1 MPRDVRTRLD
11 DLLATRILVLD
22 GAMGTMVQR
31 HQLTEAD
38 FRGARFTDHPK
49 DLRGNNDVLVLTRPD
64 VIAEIHRQY
73 LEAGADI
80 IETNTFSGTA
90 IAQGDYAL
98 EPLVYELNLEGA
110 KLARA
115 ACDEYTARDPS
126 RPRFAAGSMGP
137 TNRILSI
144 SPDVNDPAFR
154 NMTFDALRDA
164 FKEQARGLIDGGCD
178 LLLLET
184 IVDTL
189 NAKAAIVAIEELYDE
204 RRTPSDARL
213 PLMISVTITDR
224 SGRTLSGQ
232 TIDAFWVS
240 IAHARPFSVGI
251 NCALGARDMRPYL
264 ADLARIADCYVS
276 CYPNAGLPN
285 AFGAYDEQPAETG
298 GYLREFAT
306 SGFVNIVGGC
316 CGTTPD
322 HIAAIAQGVA
332 GLPPRRIQNS
342 EFGIQNSFTRFS
354 GLETLTIRPDSNFQM
369 IGERT
374 NVTGSLKFA
383 RLIKAGD
390 YATATEVALEQVRG
404 GANIIDVNM
413 DEGMLDS
420 EQAMTHFL
428 NYIGTE
434 PDIARVP
441 FMIDSSKW
449 SVIVAGLK
457 CVQGKAVVNSIS
469 LKEGEA
475 DFLAKAAVVKR
486 FGAGVVVMAFDE
498 QGQADTIERKV
509 SICGRAYALLTGRAG
524 FAPSDIIF
532 DPNILAIA
540 TGLEEH
546 NAYAIN
552 FIEATRLIKA
562 SCPGV
567 KISGGVS
574 NLSFSFRGNDVVRE
588 AIHSAF
594 LYHAI
599 KAGMDMGIVN
609 AGQLVVYEDIP
620 KDLLEHVEDIIFN
633 RRPDAT
639 ERMVEFAATVKG
651 GATKRE
657 HDLTWR
663 EAAVEARLSHALVH
677 GVVDFIEIDVEEARQ
692 QYARPLEIIEGP
704 LMDGMKV
711 VGDLF
716 GAGKMFLPQVVK
728 SARAMKRAV
737 AYLEPFMAAER
748 EARMAAG
755 GAAETA
761 SKGRIVLATVKGD
774 VHDIGKNIVGVVL
787 GCNSYEVIDLGV
799 MVPCDRILQTAID
812 EKADLI
818 GLSGLITPSLD
829 EMVFVAKE
837 MARRGIRRPLL
848 IGGATTSRQHTA
860 VKIAPEYTQS
870 TVHVLDASRVVD
882 VVASLLSDERRA
894 AFEQTNR
901 GLQETLRFQHSARKE
916 KPLLPYATAL
926 ANRLTLDWTAHTLPE
941 PPFAGRRVVTVPL
954 EDLVPYI
961 DWTFFFAAWELKGRY
976 PAILSHP
983 QYGKAARDL
992 YDSAQVLLDRIIR
1005 EKLLTATGVY
1015 GFWPAASEDDDIV
1028 VYRDRAHTGE
1038 LARFNLLRQQEAI
1051 ADGKPN
1057 LSLADFI
1064 APRSALAGGRSD
1076 YLGAFAV
1083 TAGIG
1088 ADELAKRFER
1098 ELDDYSAILVKALA
1112 DRFAEAFAAFLH
1124 QQARKEWGIDEAR
1137 GVDDVHHETHRGIRP
1152 AFGYPACPDH
1162 SEKFK
1167 LFELL
1172 NASEVGIALTESAAM
1187 TPAASVSGLYFAH
1200 PRAKYFTVGRLGEDQ
1215 VAAYAKRKG
1224 QSIEQVERWLTP
1236 NLSYEPARC

>member
-1 MPRDVRTRLD
+1 
-11 DLLATRILVLD
+11 
-22 GAMGTMVQR
+22 
-31 HQLTEAD
+31 
-38 FRGARFTDHPK
+38 
-49 DLRGNNDVLVLTRPD
+49 
-64 VIAEIHRQY
+64 
-73 LEAGADI
+73 
-80 IETNTFSGTA
+80 
-90 IAQGDYAL
+90 
-98 EPLVYELNLEGA
+98 
-110 KLARA
+110 
-115 ACDEYTARDPS
+115 
-126 RPRFAAGSMGP
+126 
-137 TNRILSI
+137 
-144 SPDVNDPAFR
+144 
-154 NMTFDALRDA
+154 
-164 FKEQARGLIDGGCD
+164 
-178 LLLLET
+178 
-184 IVDTL
+184 
-189 NAKAAIVAIEELYDE
+189 
-204 RRTPSDARL
+204 
-213 PLMISVTITDR
+213 
-224 SGRTLSGQ
+224 
-232 TIDAFWVS
+232 
-240 IAHARPFSVGI
+240 
-251 NCALGARDMRPYL
+251 
-264 ADLARIADCYVS
+264 
-276 CYPNAGLPN
+276 
-285 AFGAYDEQPAETG
+285 
-298 GYLREFAT
+298 
-306 SGFVNIVGGC
+306 
-316 CGTTPD
+316 
-322 HIAAIAQGVA
+322 
-332 GLPPRRIQNS
+332 
-342 EFGIQNSFTRFS
+342 
-354 GLETLTIRPDSNFQM
+354 
-369 IGERT
+369 
-374 NVTGSLKFA
+374 
-383 RLIKAGD
+383 
-390 YATATEVALEQVRG
+390 
-404 GANIIDVNM
+404 
-413 DEGMLDS
+413 
-420 EQAMTHFL
+420 MTHFI

-449 SVIVAGLK
+449 SVILAGLK

-475 DFLAKAAVVKR
+475 DFLAKAAIVKR
-486 FGAGVVVMAFDE
+486 FGAGVVCMAFDE

-509 SICGRAYALLTGRAG
+509 SICQRAYALLTERAG
-524 FAPSDIIF
+524 FEPSDIIF

-552 FIEATRLIKA
+552 FIEATRIIKA
-562 SCPGV
+562 TCPGV

-599 KAGMDMGIVN
+599 RAGMDMGIVN

-651 GATKRE
+651 GATRRE
-657 HDLTWR
+657 HDLSWR
-663 EAAVEARLSHALVH
+663 DATVEARLSHALVH
-677 GVVDFIEIDVEEARQ
+677 GVVDFIEVDVEEARHR
-692 QYARPLEIIEGP
+692 YARPLEIIEGP

-761 SKGRIVLATVKGD
+761 SKGKIVLATVKGD

-787 GCNSYEVIDLGV
+787 GCNSYEVVDLGV
-799 MVPCDRILQTAID
+799 MVPCDRILDTALR

-837 MARRGIRRPLL
+837 MARRDIQLPLL

-860 VKIAPEYTQS
+860 VKIAPEYKES

-882 VVASLLSDERRA
+882 VVSSLMSEERRA
-894 AFEQTNR
+894 AFAETNR
-901 GLQETLRFQHSARKE
+901 GLQETLRFQHSQRKE
-916 KPLLPYATAL
+916 KPLLPYETAR
-926 ANRLTLDWTAHTLPE
+926 ANRLAIDWPAEALPV
-941 PPFAGRRVVTVPL
+941 PPFIGRRVVNVPL

-976 PAILSHP
+976 PAILEHP
-983 QYGKAARDL
+983 EYGKAARDL
-992 YDSAQVLLDRIIR
+992 YDSAQVMLDRIVGER
-1005 EKLLTATGVY
+1005 LLTATGVY
-1015 GFWPAASEDDDIV
+1015 GFWPASSEDDDIV
-1028 VYRDRAHTGE
+1028 VYADRDHAGE
-1038 LARFNLLRQQEAI
+1038 LTRFNLLRQQEII

-1064 APRSALAGGRSD
+1064 APRSMLGAGGSD

-1088 ADELAKRFER
+1088 ADTLAKKFEG

-1112 DRFAEAFAAFLH
+1112 DRFAEAFAAYLH
-1124 QQARKEWGIDEAR
+1124 QQARVGWGIDEAR

-1172 NASEVGIALTESAAM
+1172 DAAEVGIALTENAAM

-1200 PRAKYFTVGRLGEDQ
+1200 PQARYFTVGRLGEDQ
-1215 VAAYAKRKG
+1215 TAVYARRKG
-1224 QSIEQVERWLTP
+1224 QSIDQVERWLTS
-1236 NLSYEPARC
+1236 NLAYEPARC